1 MSPYLLVLGLTAGL
15 GGKLQE
21 GHEESQAQ
29 PQGQEQEEAPQE
41 VGLEGMWG
49 LAPLWQAAAGP
60 PLTLQ
65 EGQLPRLT
73 QLQYGH
79 RYVLHH
85 RGAWQGMRGK
95 EEEGDGGKASE
106 KGELIF
112 VL

>member
-1 MSPYLLVLGLTAGL
+1 MVAGL

-21 GHEESQAQ
+21 GNEEAQAT
-29 PQGQEQEEAPQE
+29 PQGQQHEEAPQE
-41 VGLEGMWG
+41 VGLEGLWG
-49 LAPLWQAAAGP
+49 LAPVWHTAVGP

-65 EGQLPRLT
+65 VRQFPRLT